1 MLLAHAVGVTLAAP
15 FSARNETVKTKSF
28 VPILKQ
34 IYEFRPDGS
43 YSFGYESGDGSFRY
57 ETRDPQGQVQ
67 GNFGYVDSNGLL
79 RVVEYMAGS
88 TGYRIRWENIS
99 TPLIYNQ
106 TTDSSTQVPTTSQP
120 QLLDLPVADDADN
133 AISDDHLADPVVSVD
148 HSVADHVQSVKC

>member
-1 MLLAHAVGVTLAAP
+1 MLLAHVVGVTLAAP
-15 FSARNETVKTKSF
+15 FSTRNETVKTKSF

-57 ETRDPQGQVQ
+57 ETRDRQGQVQ
-67 GNFGYVDSNGLL
+67 GKFGYVDTNGLL
-79 RVVEYMAGS
+79 RVVEYIAGS

-106 TTDSSTQVPTTSQP
+106 TTDSSTQVPTTTEPQP
-120 QLLDLPVADDADN
+120 FVLPVADDADN
-133 AISDDHLADPVVSVD
+133 AISDDHLPDPVVNVD
-148 HSVADHVQSVKC
+148 HSVPDHVQSVKC